1 VWTNSDTRRRGIPN
15 RSIASDSD
23 CLSIAHEL
31 VSPTAR
37 AERLKL
43 KTAESIESEELF
55 KLKNSIWNKI
65 ITSKDFENF
74 NDQEYFRW
82 MELYKDESSDLWQIN
97 PVSVEQKI
105 ALIEVINSRLI
116 PLSLSEERKLTSEIE
131 KLSAYKL
138 RILQSHMKHFDL
150 SSKITR
156 SDLNSFASD
165 LMIILKGPPV
175 SLLDYFTSNK
185 TERMNERMM
194 RTLQEDMLLMGL
206 RGLVDRVPEKVSYTK
221 LEKSKYMVQNFFQLK
236 IWKYLVLPY
245 DLPWIERVKIPD
257 ELLQKIMIDGLRAH
271 EQELISHLK
280 NQGMI
285 DHYERFRKVYKPLAF
300 SLGFYFYYE
309 KFKTSLSGEITENQ
323 EKEKTRLVN
332 DFKKLAENILKYSE
346 APEKNE
352 DVLKNEQYNRL
363 IETYKIKFKTDPTPE
378 EYEELHIKVYGS

>member
-1 VWTNSDTRRRGIPN
+1 MITN
-15 RSIASDSD
+15 RSIASEAD
-23 CLSIAHEL
+23 CKDAALEL
-31 VSPTAR
+31 LGPTAR
-37 AERLKL
+37 AERLKH
-43 KTAESIESEELF
+43 KEENSEAVELF

-74 NDQEYFRW
+74 NDEAYFHW

-97 PVSVEQKI
+97 PVSVEQKM
-105 ALIEVINSRLI
+105 ALIEVINSKLI
-116 PLSLSEERKLTSEIE
+116 PLSLGEDRKLTADIE

-138 RILQSHMKHFDL
+138 RILQTHMQDFDL

-156 SDLNSFASD
+156 TDIESFASD

-175 SLLDYFTSNK
+175 SLMDYFTANK
-185 TERMNERMM
+185 TVRMNERMM

-206 RGLVDRVPEKVSYTK
+206 RGMVDRIPEKVSYTK

-236 IWKYLVLPY
+236 MWKYLVIPY

-257 ELLQKIMIDGLRAH
+257 ELLEKILIDGLRAH
-271 EQELISHLK
+271 EQELIVHLR

-309 KFKTSLSGEITENQ
+309 KFKTKLNGELTENQ
-323 EKEKTRLVN
+323 DKERLRVVN
-332 DFKKLAENILKYSE
+332 DFKNLAKNILNYSE
-346 APEKNE
+346 APEVTE
-352 DVLKNEQYNRL
+352 DSLKDEQFKRLLKSYKDKYNS
-363 IETYKIKFKTDPTPE
+363 DPTSK
-378 EYEELHIKVYGS
+378 EYEDLHKQVYGN